1 MIFTWQPDAGAGTVH
16 KPVVNTATY
25 GGYEQRVAGLNADL
39 CKWSVKFTRDALPV
53 AAFLRARGGVDSFT
67 WTPPLG
73 SPGFYVCREWKHE
86 HLGGGV
92 FVVSG
97 VFEQVMG

>member
-25 GGYEQRVAGLNADL
+25 GGYEQR
-39 CKWSVKFTRDALPV
+39 DALPV
-53 AAFLRARGGVDSFT
+53 SAFLRARGGVDSFT

-97 VFEQVMG
+97 VFDQVMG